1 MMSGRLVSSG
11 LLYSRPVPHLPVP
24 MVTTLLTLLWCGSVR
39 VVTTLPPDLGL
50 VIRVVRVSPP
60 VFIPRA
66 PSCSGDMFPLYTVSS
81 VVHSLTVKGE
91 GWRHMASTRP
101 YQLLSH
107 SCNSLSYIL
116 RLNTKVQSG

>member
-1 MMSGRLVSSG
+1 MMSGLLVSSG

-24 MVTTLLTLLWCGSVR
+24 SPATLLTLLWARCGRVR
-39 VVTTLPPDLGL
+39 VVTTLGPDLGL
-50 VIRVVRVSPP
+50 LMRVVRVSPP

-91 GWRHMASTRP
+91 GWRHISSNRP

-107 SCNSLSYIL
+107 SCNNL
-116 RLNTKVQSG
+116 

>member
-1 MMSGRLVSSG
+1 MMSGLLVSSG

-24 MVTTLLTLLWCGSVR
+24 PSPATLLTLPRCGRVR
-39 VVTTLPPDLGL
+39 VVTTLAPDLGL
-50 VIRVVRVSPP
+50 VMRLVRVVSPP
-60 VFIPRA
+60 VFMPRA

-91 GWRHMASTRP
+91 GWRHICSNRP

-107 SCNSLSYIL
+107 SCNNL
-116 RLNTKVQSG
+116 